1 MAKTPAFHEV
11 VSDKGFDGFGIPFYP
26 GRYPEV
32 WMAPDGK
39 RGAAPIGWLE
49 VNIVQLVD
57 PNHVWHDPTG
67 KTFHLWLRAHTGLT
81 NYAMVAQVTEKGPR
95 PGEGDK
101 ELTFESAPSGVPI
114 YYLPMPGGHMK
125 FHVLYDKESKTY
137 WLLSSN
143 RPTACGTSTPCRRI
157 AMV

>member
-67 KTFHLWLRAHTGLT
+67 KTFHL
-81 NYAMVAQVTEKGPR
+81 
-95 PGEGDK
+95 
-101 ELTFESAPSGVPI
+101 
-114 YYLPMPGGHMK
+114 
-125 FHVLYDKESKTY
+125 
-137 WLLSSN
+137 
-143 RPTACGTSTPCRRI
+143 
-157 AMV
+157 